1 MNRTGAVYIL
11 GQKCGRIKLG
21 NLLSGL
27 RICFWRM
34 GINIFKIGLLPVDLD
49 WLDLVHRRYTPTN
62 FTFCSR
68 LVLWLTATGF
78 TFKWWSW
85 LSFLSWFIP
94 FQIVRTTT
102 GIRANNL
109 RYLTFV
115 PLYSCCSFLLQP
127 SQQRKLKGRLRLC
140 ARAIFFEPDYIK
152 APILMFPFSKITR
165 IEQLV
170 EPSPTT
176 STPTSKWKSRQE
188 GFVLNTSMVIKMKE
202 DGIDAPYVFE
212 KKSSIWWF
220 SLEFAPVQQVHQLF
234 SDQHCC
240 FLKLLLGL

>member
-1 MNRTGAVYIL
+1 MWTDKTRKSVKRFAYLLLEDGDQYIQDWIASCRPGLVGPGA
-11 GQKCGRIKLG
+11 QK
-21 NLLSGL
+21 
-27 RICFWRM
+27 
-34 GINIFKIGLLPVDLD
+34 
-49 WLDLVHRRYTPTN
+49 
-62 FTFCSR
+62 
-68 LVLWLTATGF
+68 
-78 TFKWWSW
+78 
-85 LSFLSWFIP
+85 
-94 FQIVRTTT
+94 
-102 GIRANNL
+102 
-109 RYLTFV
+109 
-115 PLYSCCSFLLQP
+115 P

-152 APILMFPFSKITR
+152 APILMFPFSKITK

-220 SLEFAPVQQVHQLF
+220 SLEFAPVQQFLHQAQ
-234 SDQHCC
+234 S
-240 FLKLLLGL
+240 LLSINALPFAERDMVLQNAAAQREAKAQFDKSRLVDLSEYVLLDLPAFQV